1 MSQMTT
7 KNVFS
12 QAVDAAVRALWST
25 HQEDQDSEL
34 YGPNLGFSQ
43 YEPDVPSEQVS
54 STSGPGKGILTIE
67 GQRYGENT
75 KYKGYPVTVSLDK
88 FTSELEWTEEDLYFL
103 KKMRSSKRATNFVSA
118 VEGAVNALNA
128 NLNEEAAKVFYLGHG
143 TTNLSSGDGLALYDD
158 AHTIR
163 AGGTQGNNFGNGNT
177 HLPFS
182 SANLV
187 TMVNRMNRFQNHNGR
202 QMLPC
207 RNLKVY
213 GPVELL
219 PAIDQALN
227 SLYGPATA
235 NLGLQQGS
243 KEAFRRRGIN
253 IDSVVI
259 PDFPSAYSTYWGVID
274 MNRAKYRAFLA
285 AAWMPRMNEEN
296 SFAKGTFANEASTL
310 FGYYF
315 NDWQWTGGSKGDNST
330 IS

>member
-1 MSQMTT
+1 MTT

-12 QAVDAAVRALWST
+12 QAVDAAVRALWDT
-25 HQEDQDSEL
+25 HMEDQDSEL
-34 YGPNLGFSQ
+34 YGPKLGFSE
-43 YEPDVPSEQVS
+43 YEPDVPSEQIS
-54 STSGPGKGILTIE
+54 SISGPGKGILTVE
-67 GQRYGENT
+67 GQSYGENT

-103 KKMRSSKRATNFVSA
+103 QKMRSSKRATTLVSA
-118 VEGAVNALNA
+118 VDGAINALNA

-143 TTNLSSGDGLALYDD
+143 TTNLAGGDGLALYDD

-177 HLPFS
+177 HLAFS
-182 SANLV
+182 STNLV
-187 TMVNRMNRFQNHNGR
+187 TLVNRMNRFQNHNGR

-207 RNLKVY
+207 RDLLVY

-219 PAIDQALN
+219 PAIDQALV
-227 SLYGPATA
+227 SLYGPANA
-235 NLGLQQGS
+235 LLGLQQGS

-253 IDSVVI
+253 INSVTI
-259 PDFPSAYSTYWGVID
+259 PDMPEAYSAYWGVID
-274 MNRAKYRAFLA
+274 LKRAKYRAFLA
-285 AAWMPRMNEEN
+285 AAWKPRMNEETTRR
-296 SFAKGTFANEASTL
+296 KGTFANEASTF

-315 NDWQWTGGSKGDNST
+315 NDWQWTGGSKGDNSA